1 MFSRARRRR
10 LATLQ
15 YFDHFVKG
23 RGDEPLAVDKRER
36 PIGMGALDDN
46 VVLVTGA
53 SRGIGLAIAHR
64 AWLEG
69 ASVVLTSRKMANLES
84 ALATFDDPA
93 RILCVEAHVGARGD
107 AERVVAASID
117 RFGRLDALVNNAGT
131 NPYFGPLVDID
142 DARMQ
147 KTYEVNQASIVTHSA
162 AAWHQWMSEH
172 GGVVVNIASIGGLSP
187 EPGIGWYN
195 ATKAA
200 VIYLTKQLALE
211 LAPKVRVNAIAP
223 GLVRT
228 ELARSL
234 WSENEAAIS
243 EHIPLRRVGEPEDI
257 ASVALSLLSRETSW
271 MTGQTL
277 VVDGGTTINA
287 SGGVS

>member
-1 MFSRARRRR
+1 M
-10 LATLQ
+10 L
-15 YFDHFVKG
+15 KG
-23 RGDEPLAVDKRER
+23 H
-36 PIGMGALDDN
+36 

-53 SRGIGLAIAHR
+53 SRGIGLAIARR
-64 AWLEG
+64 AWSEG
-69 ASVVLTSRKMANLES
+69 ASVVLTSRKQANLDE
-84 ALATFDDPA
+84 AMATFEDTS
-93 RILCVEAHVGARGD
+93 RVWCVEAHVGVRSEAD
-107 AERVVAASID
+107 RVVAASIEH
-117 RFGRLDALVNNAGT
+117 FGRLDALVNNAGT

-147 KTYEVNQASIVTHSA
+147 KTYEVNQASIVTHTA

-172 GGVVVNIASIGGLSP
+172 GGTIVNIASIGGLGP

-195 ATKAA
+195 TTKAA
-200 VIYLTKQLALE
+200 VIYLTKQLAVE
-211 LAPKVRVNAIAP
+211 LAPSVRVNAIAP

-228 ELARSL
+228 ELARAL
-234 WSENEAAIS
+234 WSEREAAVS
-243 EHIPLRRVGEPEDI
+243 EHIPLRRLGEPEDI
-257 ASVALSLLSRETSW
+257 ASVALSLLSAETSW